1 MIFHAAQTSGLRYIL
16 KVKANKLKPIRMTK
30 FGRQLLYGAML
41 TFTLIF
47 LTALFISTAVEF
59 WLNQRQI
66 QSVTQH
72 RNAVPERFADS
83 ISLEAHQKAAD
94 YTAAKVK
101 VGIFAGFYA
110 VALVLL
116 WTLGGGLDALD
127 QSVRSLGW
135 SELTT
140 GVAFILV
147 FSLLGSLLDL
157 PFSLYGTFVVEQR
170 FGFNKMTAKLF
181 ITDMLKQTALMFV
194 IAAPLIAVI
203 LWLMQSAGSAWWLW
217 AWVVW
222 VGFSIFMMWAYP
234 TFIAPL
240 FNKFEPMKNADLK
253 LAIEGLLTRCGFES
267 NGLYQMDGSKRSSH
281 GNAYFTG
288 FGKTKRIVFY
298 DTLLDQLSTN
308 ETLAVLAH
316 ELGHF
321 KRNHIKKRMVVT
333 FTIFLAGFAIMG
345 WLANQAWFYAG
356 LGITTPSNYILLI
369 LFMLVM
375 PAFTFILGPVMSL
388 YSRKHEFEAD
398 DYAKTHADAA
408 DLITALVK
416 MYEDNAATLTPD
428 ELYSAWHD
436 SHPPAPVRIAHLESN
451 S

>member
-1 MIFHAAQTSGLRYIL
+1 
-16 KVKANKLKPIRMTK
+16 
-30 FGRQLLYGAML
+30 ML

-47 LTALFISTAVEF
+47 LTALFISTAIDF
-59 WLNQRQI
+59 WLDQRQLK
-66 QSVTQH
+66 
-72 RNAVPERFADS
+72 AVQTHKHEVPARFKGA
-83 ISLEAHQKAAD
+83 ISLEAHQKAAS
-94 YTAAKVK
+94 YTTTKIK
-101 VGIFAGFYA
+101 VGTWAGGYG
-110 VALVLL
+110 LGLL
-116 WTLGGGLDALD
+116 LIWTLGGGLDSLD
-127 QSVRSLGW
+127 EMVRSWGW

-140 GVAFILV
+140 GVVFILL
-147 FSLLGSLLDL
+147 FSFLGSLLDL
-157 PFSLYGTFVVEQR
+157 PFSIYNTFVVEEK

-181 ITDMLKQTALMFV
+181 ITDMVKGAALMTV
-194 IAAPLIAVI
+194 IAAPLIWVI
-203 LWLMQSAGSAWWLW
+203 LWLMQSAGTLWWLW
-217 AWVVW
+217 AWAVW
-222 VGFSIFMMWAYP
+222 VGFSLLMMWAYP

-240 FNKFEPMKNADLK
+240 FNKFEAMKDESLK
-253 LAIEGLLTRCGFES
+253 EAIEGLLQRCGFES

-321 KRNHIKKRMVVT
+321 KRNHIKKRMIVT

-345 WLANQAWFYAG
+345 WLAEQAWFYEG
-356 LGITTPSNYILLI
+356 LGVSNASNYMLLI

-375 PAFTFILGPVMSL
+375 PVFTFVISPIMSM

-398 DYAKTHADAA
+398 DYAKEHADAK
-408 DLITALVK
+408 DLISALVK

-428 ELYSAWHD
+428 SLYSAWHD
-436 SHPPAPVRIAHLESN
+436 SHPPAPVRIAHLEKK
-451 S
+451 